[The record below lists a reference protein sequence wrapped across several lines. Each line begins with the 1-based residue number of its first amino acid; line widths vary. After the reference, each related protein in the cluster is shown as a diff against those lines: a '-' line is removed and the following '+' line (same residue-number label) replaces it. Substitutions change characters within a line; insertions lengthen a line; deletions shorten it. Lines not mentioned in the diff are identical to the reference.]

1 MISSRK
7 GNVLLYVV
15 VLMLIFGVLGVV
27 MVSLFTTT
35 TASTVTQNDTR
46 RAIYMAESAVRYA
59 FSELRKE
66 NFDQDFIVDDLSAK
80 PYNVT
85 GAGSFEIKLLNPW
98 FFPTAF
104 GLNQVTLTAPVVN
117 IPADYTPPGGAYV
130 VNFHSINP
138 NFAASGANSQIFS
151 IDSQTDN
158 TMVVN
163 LVGGDDLIARSD
175 EQISFAVMPTAD
187 PPYPKSLNA
196 GDPLVVAFEAQGFFP
211 PRNGAI
217 SIFKRDYSYEER
229 IDDPDGNFVTL
240 TNLQALSNG
249 EFPIN
254 NVDTTTFV
262 VLSPSNYIVAPEGR
276 SENVIYGGTWSFSNN
291 IFNPNYSPH
300 LLTADI
306 PKFTSESPLSTPGF
320 ITLDS
325 DAGTINVGSGV
336 SGGASSAFGSV
347 FFDADLDVGG
357 EQDYCQQG
365 ACNFFL
371 GVRVFFLLDFAS
383 QGDGLTFT
391 LTNAATNSE
400 VSAGGDIDLSE
411 LMAFGGD
418 SRTDSAGSTF
428 LATDPADRGLDP
440 PKIAV
445 EFDTR
450 TNFTVGDPPPDYCS
464 GPDVNTDTRNDP
476 LINNQ
481 DAVQYVF
488 WGRRNFLNIPCR
500 GASPLY
506 DDNRHDAIGEI
517 GTEEWR
523 FGTGDEISLGRPAIA
538 ADGTIIMSSLDT
550 NLYALN
556 EDGSVK
562 WTFDLGTGPG
572 GANTYMP
579 GIDRTG
585 GPNDGTI
592 YSDTFGD
599 SIVAINP
606 DGTEKWRTVIFAD
619 VDSTPIVAS
628 DSTIY
633 FGSDEPPNAI
643 FAFNP
648 DGTEKWQFNTGDNVD
663 TIPDLSPDESVVYAV
678 SEDENLYAVNTA
690 DGSFRWR
697 FPIPS
702 EPGEITSSPVVNPN
716 DGTIYVGT
724 DPDSFGDSYVYA
736 LNPAARTADP
746 NPAFPVGT
754 FPQAGEW
761 RFGPIGEVESSAGL
775 DPNDGTIYIG
785 SDDRNV
791 YAISPSGT
799 EKWRFDTGARVES
812 SPVVDV
818 DGTVFVGCGDGNVY
832 AFKPAARL
840 ADPTGAGGL
849 NFAAGEW
856 TFPTG
861 DEIPSSPVLGKS
873 GFIHI
878 GSDDSN
884 FYTLSQYAEPRNFK
898 DENKTLGK
906 LLTYVE
912 LGIPAM
918 DLSDTDDWLNGK
930 PGIKGP
936 YAVRMEVDRDIVDT
950 DGDDFY
956 DYQVS
961 LWIRQCQELDC
972 SDINGTFFSDTRL
985 DYENAPTGIIL
996 PMVQNFRLFGENA
1009 GDDHNLFDRFYFGFT
1024 GATGPGQIQ
1033 DALISQF
1040 NLSFI
1045 REGDPV
1051 IDVAAGQDPNWPP

>member
-66 NFDQDFIVDDLSAK
+66 DFDQDFILNDLSAK
-80 PYNVT
+80 PYNVI

-104 GLNQVTLTAPVVN
+104 GVNQVTLTAPVVN
-117 IPADYTPPGGAYV
+117 IPANYAPPGGAYV

-138 NFAASGANSQIFS
+138 NFSAPGANSQILNPV
-151 IDSQTDN
+151 SQTDN
-158 TMVVN
+158 TMVLDLAV
-163 LVGGDDLIARSD
+163 GDDLIARSD
-175 EQISFAVMPTAD
+175 EQISFAVMPTGD
-187 PPYPKSLNA
+187 PPYPKTVNN
-196 GDPLVVAFEAQGFFP
+196 GDSLVVAFEAQNFFP

-217 SIFKRDYSYEER
+217 SIYKRDYAYEER

-240 TNLQALSNG
+240 TNLSALSNG
-249 EFPIN
+249 EFPVN

-325 DAGTINVGSGV
+325 DAGTLNVGSGV

-347 FFDADLDVGG
+347 FFDADRDVGG

-365 ACNFFL
+365 ACKFFL

-411 LMAFGGD
+411 LMAYGGD

-428 LATDPADRGLDP
+428 LATAPADRGLNP

-450 TNFTVGDPPPDYCS
+450 TNNMVGDPPPDYCS
-464 GPDVNTDTRNDP
+464 GADVNTDTRNDP
-476 LINNQ
+476 LTSNQ

-500 GASPLY
+500 GDSALY
-506 DDNRHDAIGEI
+506 DDNRHDALGEGPI
-517 GTEEWR
+517 EEWR
-523 FGTGDEISLGRPAIA
+523 FGTGAEISIGRPAIGP
-538 ADGTIIMSSLDT
+538 DGTIYMSALDAT
-550 NLYALN
+550 LYALN
-556 EDGSVK
+556 EDGSTK
-562 WTFDLGTGPG
+562 WTFSLGVPPG
-572 GANTYMP
+572 GNNDYMP
-579 GIDRTG
+579 GVDRTG

-592 YSDTFGD
+592 YSDISGD
-599 SIVAINP
+599 AIVAINP
-606 DGTEKWRTVIFAD
+606 DGTEKWRTPMGAD
-619 VDSTPIVAS
+619 FDSTPIVAS
-628 DSTIY
+628 DGTIF
-633 FGSDEPPNAI
+633 FGSDGPPNAI

-648 DGTEKWQFNTGDNVD
+648 NGTEKWQYNTGDNVD
-663 TIPDLSPDESVVYAV
+663 TTPALSPDESIVYAV
-678 SEDENLYAVNTA
+678 SEDNNLYAVNVV
-690 DGSFRWR
+690 DGTLRWR
-697 FPIPS
+697 FPIPT
-702 EPGEITSSPVVNPN
+702 EPLEITSSPVVNPN

-724 DPDSFGDSYVYA
+724 DPDAFGDSYVYA

-746 NPAFPVGT
+746 NPVGLGT
-754 FPQAGEW
+754 FPQPGEW
-761 RFGPIGEVESSAGL
+761 RFGPIGEVESSAFL

-785 SDDRNV
+785 SDDNYV
-791 YAISPSGT
+791 YAINPNGT
-799 EKWRFDTGARVES
+799 QKWRFLTGGAVES
-812 SPVVDV
+812 SPIVDV
-818 DGTVFVGCGDGNVY
+818 DGTVYVGSSDNNVY
-832 AFKPAARL
+832 ALKPDARL
-840 ADPTGAGGL
+840 ADFTDQTL
-849 NFAAGEW
+849 DVAAGEW
-856 TFPTG
+856 AFATG
-861 DEIPSSPVLGKS
+861 DNVPSSPVLGKS

-878 GSDDSN
+878 GSDDTN
-884 FYTLSQYAEPRNFK
+884 FYTISQYADPRNFK
-898 DENKTLGK
+898 DENKSLGK

-912 LGIPAM
+912 LGIPAT

-936 YAVRMEVDRDIVDT
+936 YAVRMEVDRDLADT
-950 DGDDFY
+950 DADGFV
-956 DYQVS
+956 DYQLS

-985 DYENAPTGIIL
+985 DYQNAPAGITL
-996 PMVQNFRLFGENA
+996 PMIQQFRLDGAPGE
-1009 GDDHNLFDRFYFGFT
+1009 DHDKFDRFYFGFT